1 MFENINLQTE
11 LSKIRENRTKREI
24 DDTLEAFKD
33 LFRADW
39 ERDNIIR
46 QNLNSTYTLSYFP
59 RNAELDTDKIFDLT
73 AIKGL
78 CTKYRLRFL
87 PTKFF
92 KADFPPEA
100 IRAIKTLEKN
110 HNTEIKSF
118 MIIAPSGLFKLE
130 DANKDPLLFVPLENN
145 KFYLIHQWGNDL
157 GWHRRIKA
165 WPFKTFGRLVSSIIL
180 LSIIITAFMPG
191 FLISSSVNYF
201 SLGRFVFGVWMMLFM
216 AAIVSF
222 LWFTLN
228 QKFSTDA
235 WNSHT
240 FN

>member
-1 MFENINLQTE
+1 MFENINLQAE
-11 LSKIRENRTKREI
+11 LFKIRENKAQQEI
-24 DDTLEAFKD
+24 DETLEAFKD

-39 ERDNIIR
+39 EKENRIN
-46 QNLNSTYTLSYFP
+46 QNLSNGSKAYYFP
-59 RNAELDTDKIFDLT
+59 NNANLDSDKIFEIS
-73 AIKGL
+73 AIKSL

-87 PTKFF
+87 PTKYF
-92 KADFPPEA
+92 KSDFPIEA
-100 IRAIKTLEKN
+100 MRAIKDAEQQ
-110 HNTEIKSF
+110 HHTEIKNF

-157 GWHRRIKA
+157 AWYRRFLA
-165 WPFKTFGRLVSSIIL
+165 WPLKSFSKLVSSIIL
-180 LSIIITAFMPG
+180 LSIITASIIPG
-191 FLISSSVNYF
+191 FIISSSVNYF
-201 SLGRFVFGVWMMLFM
+201 SFGRLVFAIWLMLSIS
-216 AAIVSF
+216 AIVSY

-228 QKFSTDA
+228 QKFSEDA